1 MFQAIL
7 IAAALAAAG
16 AAQAQDAA
24 MGEKVFAR
32 CKACHEI
39 ASPDGAIVRGGKT
52 GPNLYGVIGR
62 PAGTADF
69 PRYGD
74 SLKAAGEKGLVWTE
88 ESLAAYVQDPTAFLK
103 TYLEDDSARSQMTF
117 KLPRGA
123 EDVAAFLATHGG

>member
-1 MFQAIL
+1 MFPAIL
-7 IAAALAAAG
+7 IAAALAAG

-62 PAGTADF
+62 TAGTADF

-74 SLKAAGEKGLVWTE
+74 SLRAAGEKGLVWTE
-88 ESLAAYVQDPTAFLK
+88 ESLVDYLKDPTAFLR
-103 TYLEDDSARSQMTF
+103 TYLDDPTARSQMAF

-123 EDVAAFLATHGG
+123 EDVAAFLATHAE

>member
-1 MFQAIL
+1 MFRAIL
-7 IAAALAAAG
+7 IAAALAAG

-39 ASPDGAIVRGGKT
+39 ASPEGPVVRGGRT

-62 PAGTADF
+62 TAGTADF

-74 SLKAAGEKGLVWTE
+74 SLKAAGEKGLVWSE
-88 ESLAAYVQDPTAFLK
+88 ETLAAYVQDPTAFLK
-103 TYLEDDSARSQMTF
+103 DYLNDNGARSMMTF
-117 KLPRGA
+117 KLPRGGA
-123 EDVAAFLATHGG
+123 DVAAFLATHGG